1 MDNVLKSIFYCF
13 SLKPFLL
20 LFNICALFVLL
31 QVSPLSATRLATLVD
46 ESLSKEETNLESD
59 KEEKSLSK
67 EEKDKDKEE
76 KSLPKDCLISNN
88 PMMQPDRCEA
98 GTAEDKPQRLKGG
111 DLLNQPKLR
120 KCENVEAGEIVKCS
134 KRVALL
140 HYCENDARVD
150 LSRSAY
156 IEGPSQMRLPH
167 IEGPSQMR
175 TPHNEGPQT
184 RIPHIEG
191 PQMRIP
197 HYEGLSQ
204 TRTPHC
210 EGPSQT
216 RIPHI
221 EGPSQMRV
229 IRSRSAGSK
238 PQERNCKE
246 KPGRFEMLI

>member
-1 MDNVLKSIFYCF
+1 M
-13 SLKPFLL
+13 P
-20 LFNICALFVLL
+20 L
-31 QVSPLSATRLATLVD
+31 QVSPLSAARLASLVD

-76 KSLPKDCLISNN
+76 KSLPKDCLTSSN
-88 PMMQPDRCEA
+88 PMMQPDRC

-156 IEGPSQMRLPH
+156 IEGGSQTRIPH

-175 TPHNEGPQT
+175 TPHN
-184 RIPHIEG
+184 
-191 PQMRIP
+191 
-197 HYEGLSQ
+197 
-204 TRTPHC
+204 
-210 EGPSQT
+210 
-216 RIPHI
+216 

>member
-1 MDNVLKSIFYCF
+1 M
-13 SLKPFLL
+13 
-20 LFNICALFVLL
+20 CALFVPL
-31 QVSPLSATRLATLVD
+31 QVSPLSAARLASLVD

-59 KEEKSLSK
+59 KEDVSLSKEEKSLSK

-76 KSLPKDCLISNN
+76 KSLPKDGLISNN

-98 GTAEDKPQRLKGG
+98 GAAEDKPQRLKGG

-156 IEGPSQMRLPH
+156 IEGGS
-167 IEGPSQMR
+167 
-175 TPHNEGPQT
+175 QT

-191 PQMRIP
+191 PSQMIIP
-197 HYEGLSQ
+197 HY
-204 TRTPHC
+204 
-210 EGPSQT
+210 
-216 RIPHI
+216 

>member
-1 MDNVLKSIFYCF
+1 M
-13 SLKPFLL
+13 
-20 LFNICALFVLL
+20 CALFVPL
-31 QVSPLSATRLATLVD
+31 QVSPLSAARLASLVD

-59 KEEKSLSK
+59 KEEKSL
-67 EEKDKDKEE
+67 
-76 KSLPKDCLISNN
+76 PKDCLISNN
-88 PMMQPDRCEA
+88 PIMQPDRCEA

-156 IEGPSQMRLPH
+156 IEGPSQMR
-167 IEGPSQMR
+167 
-175 TPHNEGPQT
+175 
-184 RIPHIEG
+184 
-191 PQMRIP
+191 
-197 HYEGLSQ
+197 
-204 TRTPHC
+204 
-210 EGPSQT
+210 
-216 RIPHI
+216 
-221 EGPSQMRV
+221 V

>member
-1 MDNVLKSIFYCF
+1 M
-13 SLKPFLL
+13 
-20 LFNICALFVLL
+20 LL
-31 QVSPLSATRLATLVD
+31 QVSPLSATRLASLVD

-76 KSLPKDCLISNN
+76 KSLPKDCLRPSN
-88 PMMQPDRCEA
+88 PMMQPGRCEA

-156 IEGPSQMRLPH
+156 IEGGSQTRIPH

-175 TPHNEGPQT
+175 TPHN
-184 RIPHIEG
+184 
-191 PQMRIP
+191 
-197 HYEGLSQ
+197 
-204 TRTPHC
+204 
-210 EGPSQT
+210 
-216 RIPHI
+216 